1 MDLFPAIDLLGGK
14 AVRLL
19 HGNYNDITVYS
30 ERPFDVACE
39 FKKVGADYL
48 HLVDLDGAKNGDTT
62 NFELIKK
69 IVSDSGLKVEV
80 GGGIRNM
87 EAVERYISLG
97 VIRVIIGT
105 AAVTDPDFLADAIK
119 KYGEKIAVAVDI
131 KDGFVATHGW
141 LQTSK
146 ESCFD
151 FCQRLQ
157 DLGVKTVIC
166 TDISKD
172 GAMQGANND
181 LYKSLVQMF
190 SMDII
195 ASGGVSSIDD
205 LISISKT
212 GVKGAILGK
221 SIYSGSI
228 ELKTAIATIK
238 KAECL

>member
-87 EAVERYISLG
+87 EAVERSISLG
-97 VIRVIIGT
+97 VI
-105 AAVTDPDFLADAIK
+105 
-119 KYGEKIAVAVDI
+119 
-131 KDGFVATHGW
+131 
-141 LQTSK
+141 
-146 ESCFD
+146 
-151 FCQRLQ
+151 
-157 DLGVKTVIC
+157 
-166 TDISKD
+166 
-172 GAMQGANND
+172 
-181 LYKSLVQMF
+181 
-190 SMDII
+190 
-195 ASGGVSSIDD
+195 
-205 LISISKT
+205 
-212 GVKGAILGK
+212 
-221 SIYSGSI
+221 
-228 ELKTAIATIK
+228 
-238 KAECL
+238 